1 MVDKGY
7 DKEIYSHFYQYFVAF
22 LRIMPNAASLSVSL
36 SDFKENKVS
45 YDFLQSEIS
54 IKNNKNKYINLK
66 KLIRFY

>member
-1 MVDKGY
+1 
-7 DKEIYSHFYQYFVAF
+7 
-22 LRIMPNAASLSVSL
+22 MPNAASLSVSL

-66 KLIRFY
+66 KVNRFY